1 MTPDRWRIWESLDEV
16 DFTDRLPVSDEDFD
30 MSKTAREIILDIARR
45 TDQQHGFTASLILE
59 EV

>member
-16 DFTDRLPVSDEDFD
+16 DFADQVPVSDEDFD

-45 TDQQHGFTASLILE
+45 TDQQHGFTATLIYE
-59 EV
+59 EF